1 MTLKYGGATVVAGQ
15 FNTWVPRRGGD
26 VERNDVAWKNTA
38 NGHYSVWSTDG
49 NGNFISNVVNNV
61 SGTDASL
68 GRSKRSSTRT
78 STAMA

>member
-1 MTLKYGGATVVAGQ
+1 MTWPG
-15 FNTWVPRRGGD
+15 
-26 VERNDVAWKNTA
+26 KNTA

-68 GRSKRSSTRT
+68 SRSRPFSTRPE
-78 STAMA
+78 